1 MNVLITS
8 AASDLAQQVAT
19 ALSEEHTLRLTE
31 LQPVENIEGNFVQS
45 AFGHDEATNELVRG
59 MDVIIHI
66 AEVPPELLAEAD
78 DPDNYAIDYQ
88 TRCTYNLLMAA
99 SAEGVKR
106 FIYASTL
113 RLFEQ
118 HGEDWT
124 VAESW
129 RPRPSVDSFVLS
141 KHLGEFTCREFARER
156 KLNVTCL
163 RLGNLVT
170 AETAAT
176 TEYDSMWL
184 EMNDAVAAFQGAL
197 TSSSRWDIYHIQSE
211 FPGAR
216 FSVRTAK
223 AEIDFNPQFVP
234 PPR

>member
-8 AASDLAQQVAT
+8 AASDLAQQVAI

-31 LQPVENIEGNFVQS
+31 LRPVENIEGNFVQS
-45 AFGHDEATNELVRG
+45 ALGHDEATNELVRG
-59 MDVIIHI
+59 MDAIIHI

-124 VAESW
+124 VAENW

-170 AETAAT
+170 AEIAAT

-197 TSSSRWDIYHIQSE
+197 TSPSRWDIYHIQSE

-223 AEIDFNPQFVP
+223 SEIDFNPRFVP